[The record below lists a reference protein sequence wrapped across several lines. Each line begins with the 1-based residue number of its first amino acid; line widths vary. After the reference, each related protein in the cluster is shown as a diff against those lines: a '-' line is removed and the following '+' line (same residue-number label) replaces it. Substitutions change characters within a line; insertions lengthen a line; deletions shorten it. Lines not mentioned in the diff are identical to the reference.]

1 MPNRCCTPGCR
12 FGYKGTRKVS
22 LFSLPLDKLQRG
34 KGKRAIPQ
42 QESGDFNF
50 ESKYTGVCANHFDAS
65 DIVTTHD
72 FNINGDYV
80 SLKRDKPTLKA
91 DAVPRIF
98 EGLPSYLTKRK
109 PRSRSSTMRPPCKR
123 PRESS
128 CEELRALPTPCFYR
142 IGQLD
147 ALDDAYEQY
156 RRAIES
162 RGEGHRG
169 SQAKQRAWETH
180 SEFIRCVGYCKN
192 GRRGKE
198 EWVRCEERRQG
209 MSRATTGGGPEDVAP
224 LDDLEARV
232 ANTLDPEAVFGV
244 SGGLDIGAPTPDPAD
259 QKLICHTM
267 D

>member
-1 MPNRCCTPGCR
+1 MLHAGVPFRLQGNQ
-12 FGYKGTRKVS
+12 K
-22 LFSLPLDKLQRG
+22 DKLQRG

-91 DAVPRIF
+91 DAVPRILKDF
-98 EGLPSYLTKRK
+98 LRI
-109 PRSRSSTMRPPCKR
+109 SRSVNLDLAHRQCDHH
-123 PRESS
+123 
-128 CEELRALPTPCFYR
+128 ANDH
-142 IGQLD
+142 GQLD

-162 RGEGHRG
+162 RGEVTEGLRPNRG
-169 SQAKQRAWETH
+169 PGKLTANLFAVSGIVRTAAEVK
-180 SEFIRCVGYCKN
+180 KN
-192 GRRGKE
+192 G
-198 EWVRCEERRQG
+198 
-209 MSRATTGGGPEDVAP
+209 RATTGGGPEDVAP

-244 SGGLDIGAPTPDPAD
+244 SGGLDIGAPTPVFVFIGQRSVPATQILNKTVQMLNTGPQRINFSLKFNNID
-259 QKLICHTM
+259 SRFFHPQ
-267 D
+267 